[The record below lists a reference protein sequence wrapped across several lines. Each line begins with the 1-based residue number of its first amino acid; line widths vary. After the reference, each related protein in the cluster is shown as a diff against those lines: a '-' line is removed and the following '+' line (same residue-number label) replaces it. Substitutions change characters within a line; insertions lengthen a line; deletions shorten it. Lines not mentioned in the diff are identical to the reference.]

1 MFAKSWYYF
10 LKKFAGRMA
19 FKDHY
24 KTLGVAVNA
33 TESDI
38 KKKFRKLALRYHPDR
53 NAESDFAAVHF
64 REIQEAYEI
73 LTDPA
78 LRYRYDRE
86 WRLHFPG
93 QSDHYVRTYTPESIL
108 DESIALN
115 KQVKGMDI
123 YRMNTE
129 TVMRQVKKILSEEN
143 VQLLLFHKNEPV
155 NQNIIIELQSVASR
169 LHHSQIPFISA
180 LLQKLADNNEK
191 LSEQI
196 VEWQQRLIRKSYW
209 ERYYPFIAIA
219 IAVLIC
225 VMIYMLSR

>member
-1 MFAKSWYYF
+1 
-10 LKKFAGRMA
+10 MA

-78 LRYRYDRE
+78 LRYKYDRE

-196 VEWQQRLIRKSYW
+196 AEWQQQLIRKSYW
-209 ERYYPFIAIA
+209 ERYYPFIAIT